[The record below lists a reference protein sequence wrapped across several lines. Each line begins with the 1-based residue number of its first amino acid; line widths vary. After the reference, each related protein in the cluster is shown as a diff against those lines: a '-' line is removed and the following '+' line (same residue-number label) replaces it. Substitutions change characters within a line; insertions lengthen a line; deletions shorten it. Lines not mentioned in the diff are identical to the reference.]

1 MIRTPVHFW
10 SCVAIISGPMHWS
23 TGRSLSLL
31 NLELVHFFSFLVGP
45 KFFLCCY
52 SITEFSQSQNQW
64 FLGTPPNYLIS
75 SLQNYLGPLITNK
88 VKKQTYQPIYH
99 MVYINSFSCPSG
111 LLLVQTDMGISLPST
126 QTPLPFFSQTS
137 FWTVPF
143 KCFLQT
149 TFPSFF
155 SLPPLHI

>member
-10 SCVAIISGPMHWS
+10 SCVAIISGPMKHS
-23 TGRSLSLL
+23 RKPFPIKFKVGPF
-31 NLELVHFFSFLVGP
+31 FFSFLVGP

-88 VKKQTYQPIYH
+88 VIKQTYQPIYH

-111 LLLVQTDMGISLPST
+111 LLLVQTDMGLSLPST